1 MSLAV
6 LTLLGPLW
14 QGGGVLTGIRSAG
27 LVAGCCSRRPSL
39 FTLSATAARH
49 SAWIDVLVAAAAA
62 AGLMTSLATVVK
74 VAERPRRL

>member
-1 MSLAV
+1 VSLAV
-6 LTLLGPLW
+6 LTLLGRY
-14 QGGGVLTGIRSAG
+14 GRGGVLTGIRSAG

-62 AGLMTSLATVVK
+62 GLMTSLATVVK